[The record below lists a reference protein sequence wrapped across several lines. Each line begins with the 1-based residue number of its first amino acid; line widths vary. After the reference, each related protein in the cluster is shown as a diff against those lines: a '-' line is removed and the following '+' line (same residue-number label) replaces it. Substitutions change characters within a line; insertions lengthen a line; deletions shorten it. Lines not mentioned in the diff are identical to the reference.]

1 MITQADVTYK
11 DDCMPPINQ
20 TICSSKRRNESMS
33 IIFKDRHPGADCLE
47 ESGQISDWLNIQS
60 A

>member
-1 MITQADVTYK
+1 MSHAKMIVCLQSIKPFAVQK
-11 DDCMPPINQ
+11 D
-20 TICSSKRRNESMS
+20 EMS
-33 IIFKDRHPGADCLE
+33 IIFKDRHPVADCLE